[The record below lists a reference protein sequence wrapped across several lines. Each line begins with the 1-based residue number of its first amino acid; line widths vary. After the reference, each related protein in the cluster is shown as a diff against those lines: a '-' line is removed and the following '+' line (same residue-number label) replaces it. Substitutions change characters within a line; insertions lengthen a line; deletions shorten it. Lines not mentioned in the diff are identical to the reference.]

1 MFATLRFGF
10 VFLPI
15 DGLPEPCL
23 TVPYAMGIRTMKKLR
38 TPIVNI
44 TRVRLRIHRRVP
56 KGGAG
61 DGQETL
67 SGHSM
72 GARFACPWGVANYLR

>member
-1 MFATLRFGF
+1 MCATLRFGF

-23 TVPYAMGIRTMKKLR
+23 TVPYGMGTRAMKKLR

-44 TRVRLRIHRRVP
+44 TRVRFVTQGRRMNEAV
-56 KGGAG
+56 
-61 DGQETL
+61 
-67 SGHSM
+67 
-72 GARFACPWGVANYLR
+72 